1 MKRRRIDFLAATSTH
16 LQPVLSV
23 LQAFRGSAKIVFWI
37 IFISFVG
44 VFLFAETSGLTS
56 RGITRG
62 TSVGSVNGVD
72 ITYDRW
78 DTQVR
83 ALTTQEQQRRG
94 ASSLTQD
101 DQRRIEDI
109 AFQQI
114 VDSILLARE
123 YERRGITVTDREIQY
138 AAMSMPHPD
147 LAQNP
152 DLQTEGR
159 FDPEKYQRLLQ
170 SPMARQQGLT
180 QFLEQYYR
188 TEIPRQKLFEQIAAG
203 VYLTDARLWR
213 IWQDERD
220 SARVSYV
227 ALRPATVPD
236 SAVRVTDDEIRRY
249 FDQHRDAFAKRQGR
263 AVLSLIALPRPV
275 TAADSAAT
283 RQRTAALREE
293 ILGGVPF
300 DTVARR
306 ESSDSVSAA
315 QGGLLGTVARG
326 AFVPEFERVAF
337 ALRPGEISQPTLSP
351 FGYHLIKVDATK
363 GDSITVRH
371 ILLPIT
377 QSDSSAQRITT
388 LADSVADVAAA
399 AEDPT
404 RLDTAAR
411 RFNLPIARA
420 VATEG
425 EPLTWNGR
433 YVQDLGAWAFR
444 GTRVGD
450 ISDIVDAPEAFY
462 LARIDSLAEGGE
474 VELDDV
480 RDEIRRILVNRKKV
494 DNLEPRARRITDA
507 VVAGKTLE
515 QAAQE
520 NGATVEK
527 TGMFTRVGL
536 VPGLGRLNE
545 AIGAAFG
552 LPVGATSG
560 PVKTEDGV
568 FVVRVDARVNAD
580 RAAWEAQKEQQR
592 QQLLLRLRRQR
603 IQDFVTALRK
613 EADVDDRRSEVQA
626 MTRER
631 AS

>member
-1 MKRRRIDFLAATSTH
+1 MKRGRVDFPAATSAH
-16 LQPVLSV
+16 PQPVLSV

-37 IFISFVG
+37 VFISFVG

-62 TSVGSVNGVD
+62 TAVGSVDGVD
-72 ITYDRW
+72 ITFDRW

-83 ALTTQEQQRRG
+83 SLSTQEQQRRG
-94 ASSLTQD
+94 GGALNQD
-101 DQRRIEDI
+101 DMRRIEDI

-123 YERRGITVTDREIQY
+123 YQRRGITVTDREIQV
-138 AAMSMPHPD
+138 AAASMPHPD

-152 DLQTEGR
+152 DLQTDGQ

-180 QFLEQYYR
+180 LFLEQYYR

-227 ALRPATVPD
+227 AFRPVSVPD
-236 SAVRVTDDEIRRY
+236 TAVRVTDDEIRRY
-249 FDQHRDAFAKRQGR
+249 FDEHRADFGERPGR
-263 AVLSLIALPRPV
+263 AVLSLIELPRPV

-283 RQRTAALREE
+283 RERAAALRQE
-293 ILGGVPF
+293 IVGGVPF

-306 ESSDSVSAA
+306 ESSDSASAA

-337 ALRPGEISQPTLSP
+337 ALRPGEISQPALSP
-351 FGYHLIKVDATK
+351 FGYHLIKVDEK
-363 GDSITVRH
+363 RGDSIVVRH

-377 QSDSSAQRITT
+377 QSDSSAQRVTT

-399 AEDPT
+399 ADIPS
-404 RLDTAAR
+404 RLDSAAR

-444 GTRVGD
+444 GSRVGD

-462 LARIDSLAEGGE
+462 IARIDSLDTGGQ
-474 VELDDV
+474 VSLDDM

-494 DNLEPRARRITDA
+494 DGLEPRARQITDA
-507 VVAGKTLE
+507 VVAGRTLE

-520 NGATVEK
+520 NGATVER
-527 TGMFTRVGL
+527 TGMFTRVSL
-536 VPGLGRLNE
+536 VPGIGRLNQ
-545 AIGAAFG
+545 AVGAAFG
-552 LPVGATSG
+552 LPVGATSQ

-568 FVVRVDARVNAD
+568 FVIRLDARVNAD
-580 RAAWEAQKEQQR
+580 RVAWEAQKDQQR

-613 EADVDDRRSEVQA
+613 EADVDDRRSEVQE

>member
-1 MKRRRIDFLAATSTH
+1 MKRGRIDFLAATSTYP
-16 LQPVLSV
+16 QPVLSV

-62 TSVGSVNGVD
+62 TSVGSVDGID

-83 ALTTQEQQRRG
+83 ALSAQEQQRRG
-94 ASSLTQD
+94 TPSLTQD
-101 DQRRIEDI
+101 DMRRIEDI

-123 YERRGITVTDREIQY
+123 YERRGITVTDREIQH
-138 AAMSMPHPD
+138 AAVSMPHPD

-203 VYLTDARLWR
+203 VYLTEARLWR
-213 IWQDERD
+213 IWQDEHD

-227 ALRPATVPD
+227 AFRPALVSDT
-236 SAVRVTDDEIRRY
+236 AVRITDDEIRRY
-249 FDQHRDAFAKRQGR
+249 FDAHRTDYTDRPGR

-283 RQRTAALREE
+283 RLRAMALRDE
-293 ILGGVPF
+293 IIGGVPF

-306 ESSDSVSAA
+306 ESSDSASAA

-326 AFVPEFERVAF
+326 AFVPEFDRVAF
-337 ALRPGEISQPTLSP
+337 ALRPGEISQPALSP
-351 FGYHLIKVDATK
+351 FGYHLIKVDAKK

-388 LADSVADVAAA
+388 LADSIADVAAA
-399 AEDPT
+399 AEDAT

-444 GTRVGD
+444 GSRVGD

-462 LARIDSLAEGGE
+462 LARIDSLEPGGKID
-474 VELDDV
+474 VDDV
-480 RDEIRRILVNRKKV
+480 REEIRRVLLNRKKV
-494 DNLEPRARRITDA
+494 DNLEPRARRITNA

-520 NGATVEK
+520 NGMTVEK
-527 TGMFTRVGL
+527 AGPFTRVSL
-536 VPGLGRLNE
+536 VPGIGRLNE
-545 AIGAAFG
+545 AVGAPFG
-552 LPVGATSG
+552 LPVGATSE
-560 PVKTEDGV
+560 PVKTEDGA
-568 FVVRVDARVNAD
+568 FVLRVDARVSSD

-592 QQLLLRLRRQR
+592 QQLLLRMRRQR

-613 EADVDDRRSEVQA
+613 EANVDDRRHEVQQ

>member
-1 MKRRRIDFLAATSTH
+1 MKRGRIDFLAATFTYP
-16 LQPVLSV
+16 QPVPSV

-62 TSVGSVNGVD
+62 TSVGSVDGVD

-83 ALTTQEQQRRG
+83 ALSAQEQQRRG
-94 ASSLTQD
+94 TPSLTQD
-101 DQRRIEDI
+101 DMRRIEDI

-123 YERRGITVTDREIQY
+123 YGRRGITVTDREIQY
-138 AAMSMPHPD
+138 AAVSMPHPD

-213 IWQDERD
+213 IWQDEHD

-227 ALRPATVPD
+227 AFRPGLVPD
-236 SAVRVTDDEIRRY
+236 TAVRVSDDDIRRY
-249 FDQHRDAFAKRQGR
+249 FDEHRTNYADRPGR
-263 AVLSLIALPRPV
+263 AVLSLIALPRPI

-283 RQRTAALREE
+283 RQRALALRDE
-293 ILGGVPF
+293 ISRGVSF

-326 AFVPEFERVAF
+326 AFVPEFDRVAF

-351 FGYHLIKVDATK
+351 FGYHLIKVDAK
-363 GDSITVRH
+363 KADSITVRH

-444 GTRVGD
+444 GSRVGD

-462 LARIDSLAEGGE
+462 LARIDSLEPGGKIG
-474 VELDDV
+474 VDDV
-480 RDEIRRILVNRKKV
+480 REEIRRVLVNRKKV
-494 DNLEPRARRITDA
+494 DNLEPRARRITNA
-507 VVAGKTLE
+507 VVSGKTLE

-520 NGATVEK
+520 NGMTVEK
-527 TGMFTRVGL
+527 AGPFTRVSL
-536 VPGLGRLNE
+536 VPGIGRLNE
-545 AIGAAFG
+545 AVGAPFG
-552 LPVGATSG
+552 LPVGATSE
-560 PVKTEDGV
+560 PVKTEDGA
-568 FVVRVDARVNAD
+568 FVLRVDARVNSD
-580 RAAWEAQKEQQR
+580 RTAWEAQKEQQR
-592 QQLLLRLRRQR
+592 QQLLLRMRRQR

-613 EADVDDRRSEVQA
+613 EANVDDRRHEVQQL
-626 MTRER
+626 TRER

>member
-1 MKRRRIDFLAATSTH
+1 
-16 LQPVLSV
+16 V

-37 IFISFVG
+37 IFISFIG

-56 RGITRG
+56 RGVTRG
-62 TSVGSVNGVD
+62 TSVGSVDGVD

-78 DTQVR
+78 DSQVR
-83 ALTTQEQQRRG
+83 ALSNQEQQRRG
-94 ASSLTQD
+94 SPSLTQD
-101 DQRRIEDI
+101 DMRRIEDV

-114 VDSILLARE
+114 VDSIVLARE
-123 YERRGITVTDREIQY
+123 YQRRGITVTDREIQY
-138 AAMSMPHPD
+138 AAVAMPHPD
-147 LAQNP
+147 IAQNP

-227 ALRPATVPD
+227 VFRPATAPD
-236 SAVRVTDDEIRRY
+236 TAVRVTDDEIRRY
-249 FDQHRDAFAKRQGR
+249 FEEHRADFGDRRGR
-263 AVLSLIALPRPV
+263 AVLSLIALPRPI

-283 RQRTAALREE
+283 RQRALELRNE

-315 QGGLLGTVARG
+315 QGGLLGTVTRQT
-326 AFVPEFERVAF
+326 FVPEFERVAF
-337 ALRPGEISQPTLSP
+337 TLPPGELSQPVLSQ
-351 FGYHLIKVDATK
+351 FGYHIIKVDAKK

-388 LADSVADVAAA
+388 LADSVAEVAAA
-399 AEDPT
+399 ADDPT
-404 RLDTAAR
+404 RLDSAAR

-425 EPLTWNGR
+425 EPLTWNGK

-444 GTRVGD
+444 GSRVGD
-450 ISDIVDAPEAFY
+450 ISDIVDAPDAFY
-462 LARIDSLAEGGE
+462 LARIDSLEEGGK
-474 VELDDV
+474 VNLDDV
-480 RDEIRRILVNRKKV
+480 REEVRRVLVNRKKV
-494 DNLEPRARRITDA
+494 DYLEPRARRATDA

-520 NGATVEK
+520 SGVSVEK
-527 TGMFTRVGL
+527 TGMFTRVNL

-545 AIGAAFG
+545 AVGAAFG
-552 LPVGATSG
+552 LPIGATSA

-568 FVVRVDARVNAD
+568 FVIRVDGRVNAD
-580 RAAWEAQKEQQR
+580 RAEWEAQKEQQR

-613 EADVDDRRSEVQA
+613 EADVDDKRAEVQA
-626 MTRER
+626 LTRER

>member
-1 MKRRRIDFLAATSTH
+1 MKRGRVDFLAATSTYP
-16 LQPVLSV
+16 QPVLFV

-37 IFISFVG
+37 VFISFVG
-44 VFLFAETSGLTS
+44 VFLFAETSGLSS

-62 TSVGSVNGVD
+62 TAVGKVNGVD

-83 ALTTQEQQRRG
+83 ALSAQEQQRRG
-94 ASSLTQD
+94 AASLTQD
-101 DQRRIEDI
+101 DMRRIEDV

-138 AAMSMPHPD
+138 AAMAMPHPD

-152 DLQTEGR
+152 DLQTEGQ

-227 ALRPATVPD
+227 ALRPATVSD
-236 SAVRVTDDEIRRY
+236 TAVRVTDDEIRRY
-249 FDQHRDAFAKRQGR
+249 FNDHRDDFAKRPGR
-263 AVLSLIALPRPV
+263 AVLSLIAIPRPI
-275 TAADSAAT
+275 TAGDSAAT
-283 RQRTAALREE
+283 RQRAVALRDE
-293 ILGGVPF
+293 IVGGVPF
-300 DTVARR
+300 DSVARR
-306 ESSDSVSAA
+306 ESSDSLSAA

-337 ALRPGEISQPTLSP
+337 ALRPGELSQPALSP
-351 FGYHLIKVDATK
+351 FGYHLIKVDEKK

-377 QSDSSAQRITT
+377 QSDSSAQRVTT

-399 AEDPT
+399 ADDPT
-404 RLDTAAR
+404 RLDSAAR
-411 RFNLPIARA
+411 RFTLPIARA
-420 VATEG
+420 VAVEG
-425 EPLTWNGR
+425 EPLTWNGQ

-444 GTRVGD
+444 GSRVGD

-462 LARIDSLAEGGE
+462 LARIDSLQKGGD
-474 VELDDV
+474 VELDDM
-480 RDEIRRILVNRKKV
+480 REEIRRVLLNRKRV
-494 DNLEPRARRITDA
+494 DNLEPGARRITDA
-507 VVAGKTLE
+507 VVSGKSLE

-527 TGMFTRVGL
+527 TGMFTRVSL
-536 VPGLGRLNE
+536 VPGIGRLNE
-545 AIGAAFG
+545 AVGAAFG

-568 FVVRVDARVNAD
+568 FIIRVDARVNAD

-613 EADVDDRRSEVQA
+613 EADVDDRRSEVQEL
-626 MTRER
+626 TRER

>member
-1 MKRRRIDFLAATSTH
+1 
-16 LQPVLSV
+16 V

-56 RGITRG
+56 RGVTRG

-83 ALTTQEQQRRG
+83 ALSAQEQQRRG

-101 DQRRIEDI
+101 DARRIEEI

-138 AAMSMPHPD
+138 AAVAMPHPD

-227 ALRPATVPD
+227 ALRPPTVPD
-236 SAVRVTDDEIRRY
+236 TAVRVTDDEIRRY
-249 FDQHRDAFAKRQGR
+249 FDDHRGDFADRQGR

-275 TAADSAAT
+275 TATDSAAT
-283 RQRTAALREE
+283 RQRAIALREE

-300 DTVARR
+300 DSVARR

-326 AFVPEFERVAF
+326 AFVPEFDRVAF
-337 ALRPGEISQPTLSP
+337 ALRPGEISQPALSP
-351 FGYHLIKVDATK
+351 FGYHLIKVDAKK

-399 AEDPT
+399 ADDPT
-404 RLDTAAR
+404 RLDSAAR

-420 VATEG
+420 VAVEG

-444 GTRVGD
+444 GSRVGD
-450 ISDIVDAPEAFY
+450 ISDVVDAPEAFY
-462 LARIDSLAEGGE
+462 LARIDSLEEGGE
-474 VELDDV
+474 VALDDV
-480 RDEIRRILVNRKKV
+480 REEIRLVLYNRKKV
-494 DNLEPRARRITDA
+494 DYLEPRARRITDA
-507 VVAGKTLE
+507 VVSGRSLE

-520 NGATVEK
+520 NNATVEK
-527 TGMFTRVGL
+527 TGMFTRVSL
-536 VPGLGRLNE
+536 VPGVGRLNE
-545 AIGAAFG
+545 AVGAAFG

-568 FVVRVDARVNAD
+568 FIIRVDARVNAD
-580 RAAWEAQKEQQR
+580 RAAWEAQRDQQR

-626 MTRER
+626 LTRER

>member
-1 MKRRRIDFLAATSTH
+1 
-16 LQPVLSV
+16 V

-62 TSVGSVNGVD
+62 TSVGSVDGVD

-78 DTQVR
+78 DSQVR
-83 ALTTQEQQRRG
+83 ALSQQEQQRRG
-94 ASSLTQD
+94 GISLTQD
-101 DQRRIEDI
+101 DARRIEDI

-123 YERRGITVTDREIQY
+123 YERRGITVSDREIQY
-138 AAMSMPHPD
+138 AAMAMPHPE
-147 LAQNP
+147 LMQNP

-170 SPMARQQGLT
+170 SPMARQQGIT
-180 QFLEQYYR
+180 RFLEQYYR

-213 IWQDERD
+213 IWQDEHD

-227 ALRPATVPD
+227 VFRPASVPD
-236 SAVRVTDDEIRRY
+236 TAVRVTDEEIRRY
-249 FDQHRDAFAKRQGR
+249 FEDHRTEFGDRRGR
-263 AVLSLIALPRPV
+263 AVLSLIALPKPI
-275 TAADSAAT
+275 TAADSAAA
-283 RQRTAALREE
+283 RQRATE
-293 ILGGVPF
+293 IRSEIVGGVSF

-306 ESSDSVSAA
+306 ESADSASAA
-315 QGGLLGTVARG
+315 NGGLLGTVARG
-326 AFVPEFERVAF
+326 AFPPEFERVAF
-337 ALRPGEISQPTLSP
+337 TLEPGEISQPVLSP
-351 FGYHLIKVDATK
+351 FGYHIIKVDAKK

-404 RLDTAAR
+404 RLDSAAK

-425 EPLTWNGR
+425 EPLVWNGK

-444 GTRVGD
+444 GSRTGD

-462 LARIDSLAEGGE
+462 LARIDSLQEGGK
-474 VELDDV
+474 VDLDDV
-480 RDEIRRILVNRKKV
+480 RDDVRRVLINRKKV
-494 DNLEPRARRITDA
+494 DLLEPRARRITDA

-520 NGATVEK
+520 NGVSVEK
-527 TGMFTRVGL
+527 TGMFSRISL
-536 VPGLGRLNE
+536 VPGIGRLNE
-545 AIGAAFG
+545 AVGASFG
-552 LPVGATSG
+552 LPVGATSD

-568 FVVRVDARVNAD
+568 FVIRVDARVNAD

-613 EADVDDRRSEVQA
+613 EADVDDRRHEVQQMA
-626 MTRER
+626 RER

>member
-1 MKRRRIDFLAATSTH
+1 
-16 LQPVLSV
+16 V

-62 TSVGSVNGVD
+62 TAVGSVDGVD

-78 DTQVR
+78 DSHVR
-83 ALTTQEQQRRG
+83 ALSQQEQQRRG
-94 ASSLTQD
+94 GLSLTQD
-101 DQRRIEDI
+101 DTRRIEDI

-123 YERRGITVTDREIQY
+123 YERRGISVTDREIQY
-138 AAMSMPHPD
+138 AAVAMPHPE
-147 LAQNP
+147 LMQNP

-170 SPMARQQGLT
+170 SPMARQQGIT

-220 SARVSYV
+220 SARVSFV
-227 ALRPATVPD
+227 AFRPSTVAD
-236 SAVRVTDDEIRRY
+236 TAVRVTDEEIRGY
-249 FDQHRDAFAKRQGR
+249 FEEHRTEFGDRRGR
-263 AVLSLIALPRPV
+263 AVLSLIALPKPI

-283 RQRTAALREE
+283 RQRALQLRTE
-293 ILGGVPF
+293 ILGGASF

-306 ESSDSVSAA
+306 ESADSVSAA

-326 AFVPEFERVAF
+326 AFAPEFERVAF
-337 ALRPGEISQPTLSP
+337 TLEPGEISQPALTP
-351 FGYHLIKVDATK
+351 YGYHIIKVDARK

-388 LADSVADVAAA
+388 LADSVADIAAA
-399 AEDPT
+399 ADDPT
-404 RLDTAAR
+404 RLDSAAK

-425 EPLTWNGR
+425 EPLLWNGK

-444 GTRVGD
+444 GARAGD
-450 ISDIVDAPEAFY
+450 ISDIVDAPDAFY
-462 LARIDSLAEGGE
+462 LARIDSLEEGGK
-474 VELDDV
+474 VQVDDV
-480 RDEIRRILVNRKKV
+480 RDEVRRVLMNRKKV
-494 DNLEPRARRITDA
+494 DMLEPRARRITDA
-507 VVAGKTLE
+507 VVSGKTLE

-527 TGMFTRVGL
+527 TGMFSRISL
-536 VPGLGRLNE
+536 VPGIGRLNE
-545 AIGAAFG
+545 AVGAAFG
-552 LPVGATSG
+552 LPVGATSA
-560 PVKTEDGV
+560 PVKTEDGL
-568 FVVRVDARVNAD
+568 FVIRVDARVNSD

-613 EADVDDRRSEVQA
+613 EADVDDRRHEVQQMA
-626 MTRER
+626 RER

>member
-1 MKRRRIDFLAATSTH
+1 MKRGRVDFLAATSTH
-16 LQPVLSV
+16 PQPVLFV

-37 IFISFVG
+37 VFISFVG
-44 VFLFAETSGLTS
+44 VFLFAETSGLSS

-62 TSVGSVNGVD
+62 TAVGSVNGVD

-83 ALTTQEQQRRG
+83 ALSTQEQQRRG
-94 ASSLTQD
+94 AASLTQD
-101 DQRRIEDI
+101 DMRRIEDI

-138 AAMSMPHPD
+138 AAMAMPHPD

-227 ALRPATVPD
+227 ALRPATVAD
-236 SAVRVTDDEIRRY
+236 TAVRITDDEIRRY
-249 FDQHRDAFAKRQGR
+249 FNEHRDDFAKRQGR
-263 AVLSLIALPRPV
+263 AVLSLIAIPRPI
-275 TAADSAAT
+275 TAGDSAAT
-283 RQRTAALREE
+283 RQRAVALRDE
-293 ILGGVPF
+293 ILRGVPF
-300 DTVARR
+300 DSVARR
-306 ESSDSVSAA
+306 ESSDSLSAA

-326 AFVPEFERVAF
+326 AFVPEFERIAF
-337 ALRPGEISQPTLSP
+337 ALRPGELSQPALSP
-351 FGYHLIKVDATK
+351 FGYHLIKVDEKK

-399 AEDPT
+399 ADDPT
-404 RLDTAAR
+404 RLDSAAR

-420 VATEG
+420 VAVEG
-425 EPLTWNGR
+425 DPLTWNGQ

-444 GTRVGD
+444 GSRVGD

-462 LARIDSLAEGGE
+462 LARIDSLEKGGD
-474 VELDDV
+474 VELDDM
-480 RDEIRRILVNRKKV
+480 REEIRRVLLNRKRV
-494 DNLEPRARRITDA
+494 DNLEPVARRITDA
-507 VVAGKTLE
+507 VVSGKSLE

-527 TGMFTRVGL
+527 TGMFTRVSL
-536 VPGLGRLNE
+536 VPGIGRLNE
-545 AIGAAFG
+545 AVGAAFG

-568 FVVRVDARVNAD
+568 FIIRVDARVNAD

-613 EADVDDRRSEVQA
+613 EANVDDRRSDVQEL
-626 MTRER
+626 TRER

>member
-1 MKRRRIDFLAATSTH
+1 M
-16 LQPVLSV
+16 

-37 IFISFVG
+37 IFVSFVG

-62 TSVGSVNGVD
+62 TSVGSVDGVD

-83 ALTTQEQQRRG
+83 ALSSQEQQRRG
-94 ASSLTQD
+94 TPSLTQD
-101 DQRRIEDI
+101 DMRRIEDI

-114 VDSILLARE
+114 VDSVLLARE

-138 AAMSMPHPD
+138 AAVSMPHPD

-227 ALRPATVPD
+227 ALRPGAAPD
-236 SAVRVTDDEIRRY
+236 TAVRVTDDEIRRY
-249 FDQHRDAFAKRQGR
+249 FDDHRTDYSERPGR
-263 AVLSLIALPRPV
+263 AVLSLIALPRPI
-275 TAADSAAT
+275 TAADTAAT
-283 RQRTAALREE
+283 RERVLALRAE
-293 ILGGVPF
+293 IVGGASF

-306 ESSDSVSAA
+306 ESSDSASAA
-315 QGGLLGTVARG
+315 QGGLVGTVARG
-326 AFVPEFERVAF
+326 GGLPPEFERAAF
-337 ALRPGEISQPTLSP
+337 ALRPGELSQPTLSP
-351 FGYHLIKVDATK
+351 FGYHLIRVDEQK

-371 ILLPIT
+371 IVLPIT

-399 AEDPT
+399 ADDPS
-404 RLDTAAR
+404 RLDSAAR

-420 VATEG
+420 VAVEG

-444 GTRVGD
+444 GSRVGD
-450 ISDIVDAPEAFY
+450 ISDIVDAPDAFY
-462 LARIDSLAEGGE
+462 LARIDSLEEGGE
-474 VELDDV
+474 VRLDDV
-480 RDEIRRILVNRKKV
+480 REEIRRRLLTRKKV
-494 DNLEPRARRITDA
+494 EYLEARARRITDA
-507 VVAGKTLE
+507 VVAGRTLE

-527 TGMFTRVGL
+527 TGMFTRVSL

-545 AIGAAFG
+545 AVGAPFG
-552 LPVGATSG
+552 LPVGATST
-560 PVKTEDGV
+560 PVKTEEGV
-568 FVVRVDARVNAD
+568 FVIRVDARVNAD
-580 RAAWEAQKEQQR
+580 RAPWEAQKDQQR

>member
-1 MKRRRIDFLAATSTH
+1 M
-16 LQPVLSV
+16 
-23 LQAFRGSAKIVFWI
+23 LQAFRSPTFIKIVFGVI
-37 IFISFVG
+37 LATFVFF
-44 VFLFAETSGLTS
+44 FLFAETSGLSS
-56 RGITRG
+56 RGISLG
-62 TSVGSVNGVD
+62 TSVGSVDGVD
-72 ITYDRW
+72 IRYDRW
-78 DTQVR
+78 DSQVR
-83 ALTTQEQQRRG
+83 ALSAQEQQRRG
-94 ASSLTQD
+94 ASSLTD
-101 DQRRIEDI
+101 DDRRRIEDI

-123 YERRGITVTDREIQY
+123 YERRGIAVTDEEIQY
-138 AAMSMPHPD
+138 AALAMPHPD

-170 SPMARQQGLT
+170 SPMARTQGLT

-236 SAVRVTDDEIRRY
+236 SAARVTDDEMRRY
-249 FDQHRDAFAKRQGR
+249 FDDHRDDFSKRQGR
-263 AVLSLIALPRPV
+263 AVLSLIALPRPI
-275 TAADSAAT
+275 TAADTAAT
-283 RQRTAALREE
+283 RQRVLALREE
-293 ILGGVPF
+293 IVGGVPF

-306 ESSDSVSAA
+306 ESSDSASAA

-326 AFVPEFERVAF
+326 TYPAEFERAAF
-337 ALRPGEISQPTLSP
+337 ALRPGEVSQPVLSP
-351 FGYHLIKVDATK
+351 VGYHLIKVDEKK

-371 ILLPIT
+371 IQLPIT
-377 QSDSSAQRITT
+377 QSDSSAQRVSEQ
-388 LADSVADVAAA
+388 ADTISNILGASDA
-399 AEDPT
+399 PG
-404 RLDTAAR
+404 RLDSAAK

-425 EPLTWNGR
+425 EPLMWNGR

-444 GTRVGD
+444 GSRVGD
-450 ISDIVDAPEAFY
+450 VSDIIDAPDAFY
-462 LARIDSLAEGGE
+462 LARIDSLAPGGD
-474 VELDDV
+474 VQLDDV
-480 RDEIRRILVNRKKV
+480 RDQVQRLLVNRKKV
-494 DNLEPRARRITDA
+494 DYLEPRARRIADA
-507 VVAGKTLE
+507 VVSGKTLE

-520 NGATVEK
+520 NGASVER
-527 TGMFTRVGL
+527 TGMFTRVSL
-536 VPGLGRLNE
+536 VPGIGRLNE
-545 AIGAAFG
+545 AVGAAFG

-568 FVVRVDARVNAD
+568 FVVRVDARVTAD

-613 EADVDDRRSEVQA
+613 EADVDDRRAEVQA

-631 AS
+631 AG

>member
-1 MKRRRIDFLAATSTH
+1 
-16 LQPVLSV
+16 
-23 LQAFRGSAKIVFWI
+23 
-37 IFISFVG
+37 
-44 VFLFAETSGLTS
+44 
-56 RGITRG
+56 
-62 TSVGSVNGVD
+62 VGSVDGVD

-78 DTQVR
+78 DSQVR
-83 ALTTQEQQRRG
+83 ALSNQEQQRRG
-94 ASSLTQD
+94 SPSLTQD
-101 DQRRIEDI
+101 DMRRIEDV

-123 YERRGITVTDREIQY
+123 YQRRGITVTDREIQY
-138 AAMSMPHPD
+138 AAVAMPHPD
-147 LAQNP
+147 IAQNP

-227 ALRPATVPD
+227 VFRPATVPD
-236 SAVRVTDDEIRRY
+236 TAVRVTDDEIRRY
-249 FDQHRDAFAKRQGR
+249 FEEHRADFGDRRGR
-263 AVLSLIALPRPV
+263 AVLSLIALPRPI

-283 RQRTAALREE
+283 RQRALELRNE

-315 QGGLLGTVARG
+315 QGGLLGTVTRQT
-326 AFVPEFERVAF
+326 FVPEFERVAF
-337 ALRPGEISQPTLSP
+337 TLPTGELSQPVLSQ
-351 FGYHLIKVDATK
+351 FGYHIIKVDAKK

-388 LADSVADVAAA
+388 LADSVAEVAAA
-399 AEDPT
+399 ADDPT
-404 RLDTAAR
+404 RLDSAAR

-425 EPLTWNGR
+425 EPLTWNGK

-444 GTRVGD
+444 GSRVGD
-450 ISDIVDAPEAFY
+450 ISDIVDAPDAFY
-462 LARIDSLAEGGE
+462 LARIDSLEEGGK
-474 VELDDV
+474 VNLDDV
-480 RDEIRRILVNRKKV
+480 REEVRRVLVNRKKIDHV
-494 DNLEPRARRITDA
+494 EPRARRVTDA

-520 NGATVEK
+520 SGVSVEK
-527 TGMFTRVGL
+527 TGMFTRVNL

-545 AIGAAFG
+545 AVGAAFG
-552 LPVGATSG
+552 LPIGATSA

-568 FVVRVDARVNAD
+568 FVIRVDGRVNAD
-580 RAAWEAQKEQQR
+580 RAEWEAQKEQQR

-613 EADVDDRRSEVQA
+613 EADVDDKRAEVQA
-626 MTRER
+626 LTRER

>member
-1 MKRRRIDFLAATSTH
+1 M
-16 LQPVLSV
+16 
-23 LQAFRGSAKIVFWI
+23 LQAFRGSAKVVFWI

-62 TSVGSVNGVD
+62 TSVGSVDGVD

-78 DTQVR
+78 DSQVR
-83 ALTTQEQQRRG
+83 ALSQQEQQRRG
-94 ASSLTQD
+94 GISLTQD
-101 DQRRIEDI
+101 DMRRIEDI

-114 VDSILLARE
+114 VDSMLLARE
-123 YERRGITVTDREIQY
+123 YARRGITVSDREIQY
-138 AAMSMPHPD
+138 AAVAMPHPEFM
-147 LAQNP
+147 QNP

-170 SPMARQQGLT
+170 SPMARQQGIT
-180 QFLEQYYR
+180 RFLEQYYR

-213 IWQDERD
+213 IWQDEHD

-227 ALRPATVPD
+227 VFRPASVPD
-236 SAVRVTDDEIRRY
+236 TAVRVTDEEIRRY
-249 FDQHRDAFAKRQGR
+249 FDDHRTEFGDRRGR
-263 AVLSLIALPRPV
+263 AVLSLIALPKPV
-275 TAADSAAT
+275 TAADSAAA
-283 RQRTAALREE
+283 RERALQLRSE
-293 ILGGVPF
+293 IVGGVPF

-306 ESSDSVSAA
+306 ESADSVSAA
-315 QGGLLGTVARG
+315 QGGLLGTVARNS
-326 AFVPEFERVAF
+326 FVPEFERVAF
-337 ALRPGEISQPTLSP
+337 ALPPGEISEPVLSP
-351 FGYHLIKVDATK
+351 YGYHIIKVDAKK

-388 LADSVADVAAA
+388 LADSVADIAAA
-399 AEDPT
+399 ADDPT
-404 RLDTAAR
+404 RLDTAAK

-425 EPLTWNGR
+425 EPLLWNGK

-444 GTRVGD
+444 GSRAGD
-450 ISDIVDAPEAFY
+450 ISDIVDAPDAFY
-462 LARIDSLAEGGE
+462 LARIDSLEEGGE
-474 VELDDV
+474 VDIDNV
-480 RDEIRRILVNRKKV
+480 RDEVRRVLINRKKV
-494 DNLEPRARRITDA
+494 DLLEPRARRITDA
-507 VVAGKTLE
+507 VVSGKTLE

-520 NGATVEK
+520 NGVSAEK
-527 TGMFTRVGL
+527 TGMFSRISL
-536 VPGLGRLNE
+536 VPGIGRLNE
-545 AIGAAFG
+545 AVGAAFG

-568 FVVRVDARVNAD
+568 FVIRVDARVNAD

-613 EADVDDRRSEVQA
+613 EADVDDRRHEVQQMA
-626 MTRER
+626 RER

>member
-227 ALRPATVPD
+227 ALRPGTVLD
-236 SAVRVTDDEIRRY
+236 SAVRVTDGEIRRY

-337 ALRPGEISQPTLSP
+337 ALRPGEISPPTLSP
-351 FGYHLIKVDATK
+351 FGYHLIKVDAKK

-462 LARIDSLAEGGE
+462 LARIDSLEEGGE
-474 VELDDV
+474 VGLDDV

-494 DNLEPRARRITDA
+494 DNLEPRARRITNA

-520 NGATVEK
+520 NGATAEK
-527 TGMFTRVGL
+527 TEMFTRVGL

-580 RAAWEAQKEQQR
+580 RAAWEVQKEQQR

>member
-1 MKRRRIDFLAATSTH
+1 MKRRRIDFLAATFTH
-16 LQPVLSV
+16 PQPVLSV

-227 ALRPATVPD
+227 ALRPATVLD

-283 RQRTAALREE
+283 RQRTAALRDE

-351 FGYHLIKVDATK
+351 FGYHLIKVDAKK

-377 QSDSSAQRITT
+377 QSDSSAQRVTT

-474 VELDDV
+474 VELGDV

-494 DNLEPRARRITDA
+494 DTLEPRARRITDA

-520 NGATVEK
+520 NGATAEK

-545 AIGAAFG
+545 AVGAAFG

>member
-1 MKRRRIDFLAATSTH
+1 M
-16 LQPVLSV
+16 
-23 LQAFRGSAKIVFWI
+23 LQAFRGSAKVVFWI
-37 IFISFVG
+37 VFVSFVG
-44 VFLFAETSGLTS
+44 VFLFAETSGLSS
-56 RGITRG
+56 RGVTRG

-78 DTQVR
+78 DAQVR
-83 ALTTQEQQRRG
+83 ALTQQEQQRRG
-94 ASSLTQD
+94 VPSLTQD
-101 DQRRIEDI
+101 DVSRIEEI

-123 YERRGITVTDREIQY
+123 YDRRGITVTDREIQY
-138 AAMSMPHPD
+138 AARTMPHPD

-227 ALRPATVPD
+227 ALRPGSVPD

-249 FDQHRDAFAKRQGR
+249 FDAHRDDFGDRRGR
-263 AVLSLIALPRPV
+263 AVLSLISLPRPI
-275 TAADSAAT
+275 TAADTAAS
-283 RQRTAALREE
+283 RQRALDVRAE
-293 ILGGVPF
+293 IAGGVPF

-315 QGGLLGTVARG
+315 NGGLLGTVTRG
-326 AFVPEFERVAF
+326 AFVPEFERAAF
-337 ALRPGEISQPTLSP
+337 ALRPGELSQPVLSP
-351 FGYHLIKVDATK
+351 FGFHIIKVDSRK

-371 ILLPIT
+371 VLVPVR
-377 QSDSSAQRITT
+377 QSDSSEQRVTEQADTIANIVTSGDDSARFERAAQRYQ
-388 LADSVADVAAA
+388 
-399 AEDPT
+399 
-404 RLDTAAR
+404 
-411 RFNLPIARA
+411 LPIARV
-420 VATEG
+420 VAAEG
-425 EPLTWNGR
+425 DPLTWNGK
-433 YVQDLGAWAFR
+433 YVPDLGAWAFR
-444 GTRVGD
+444 GSRVGD
-450 ISDIVDAPEAFY
+450 ISDIVDSPDAFY
-462 LARIDSLAEGGE
+462 VARIDSLEEGGD
-474 VELDDV
+474 VALDDV
-480 RDEIRRILVNRKKV
+480 RDDIRRVLMNRKKV
-494 DNLEPRARRITDA
+494 DYLEPRARRITDA

-520 NGATVEK
+520 NGLSVER
-527 TGMFTRVGL
+527 TLMFTRVSL
-536 VPGLGRLNE
+536 VQGLGRLNE
-545 AIGAAFG
+545 AVGAAFG
-552 LPVGATSG
+552 LPVGAISA
-560 PVKTEDGV
+560 PIKTEDGV
-568 FVVRVDARVNAD
+568 FVIRVDARVNAD
-580 RAAWEAQKEQQR
+580 RAAWEAQKQTQR
-592 QQLLLRLRRQR
+592 EQLLLRLRRQR

-613 EADVDDRRSEVQA
+613 EADVDDRRREVQA
-626 MTRER
+626 LTRNA

>member
-1 MKRRRIDFLAATSTH
+1 
-16 LQPVLSV
+16 V
-23 LQAFRGSAKIVFWI
+23 LQAFRGSAKIIFWI
-37 IFISFVG
+37 VFISFVG

-56 RGITRG
+56 RGVTRG
-62 TSVGSVNGVD
+62 TAVGSVDGVD

-78 DTQVR
+78 DSQVR
-83 ALTTQEQQRRG
+83 ALSNQEQQRRG
-94 ASSLTQD
+94 SPSLTQD
-101 DQRRIEDI
+101 DMRRIEDI

-138 AAMSMPHPD
+138 AAVAMPHPD
-147 LAQNP
+147 IAQNP

-159 FDPEKYQRLLQ
+159 FDPAKYQRLLQ

-227 ALRPATVPD
+227 VFRPASVPD
-236 SAVRVTDDEIRRY
+236 TAVRVTDDEIRQY
-249 FDQHRDAFAKRQGR
+249 FEEHRADFGDRRGR
-263 AVLSLIALPRPV
+263 AVLSLIALPRPI

-283 RQRTAALREE
+283 RQRALELRSE
-293 ILGGVPF
+293 ILRGVPF

-315 QGGLLGTVARG
+315 QGGLLGTVARNT
-326 AFVPEFERVAF
+326 FVPEFERVAF
-337 ALRPGEISQPTLSP
+337 TLPPGELSQPVLSQ
-351 FGYHLIKVDATK
+351 FGYHIIKVDAKK

-404 RLDTAAR
+404 RLDSAAK

-425 EPLTWNGR
+425 EPLTWNGK

-444 GTRVGD
+444 GSRVGD
-450 ISDIVDAPEAFY
+450 ISDIVDAPDAFY
-462 LARIDSLAEGGE
+462 LARIDSLEEGGT
-474 VELDDV
+474 VNLDDV
-480 RDEIRRILVNRKKV
+480 REEIRRVLVNRKKV
-494 DNLEPRARRITDA
+494 DFLEPRARRVTDA

-527 TGMFTRVGL
+527 TGIFTRVSL
-536 VPGLGRLNE
+536 VPGLGRLNQ

-552 LPVGATSG
+552 LPIGATSA

-568 FVVRVDARVNAD
+568 FVIRVDARVNAD
-580 RAAWEAQKEQQR
+580 RAAWEAQKDQQR

-613 EADVDDRRSEVQA
+613 EADVNDRRHEVQA
-626 MTRER
+626 LTRER

>member
-1 MKRRRIDFLAATSTH
+1 M
-16 LQPVLSV
+16 
-23 LQAFRGSAKIVFWI
+23 LQAFRSPTFIKIVFGVVLAT
-37 IFISFVG
+37 FVFF
-44 VFLFAETSGLTS
+44 FLFAETSGLS
-56 RGITRG
+56 GRGISLG
-62 TSVGSVNGVD
+62 TSVGSVDGVD
-72 ITYDRW
+72 IRYDRW
-78 DTQVR
+78 DSQVR
-83 ALTTQEQQRRG
+83 ALSAQEQQRRG
-94 ASSLTQD
+94 ASSLTD
-101 DQRRIEDI
+101 DDRRRIEDI

-138 AAMSMPHPD
+138 AALAMPHPD

-249 FDQHRDAFAKRQGR
+249 FDEHREDFGTRQGR
-263 AVLSLIALPRPV
+263 AVLSLIALPRPI

-283 RQRTAALREE
+283 RERALALREE
-293 ILGGVPF
+293 IASGVPF
-300 DTVARR
+300 DSVARR

-315 QGGLLGTVARG
+315 QGGLLGTVGRG
-326 AFVPEFERVAF
+326 TFPPDFERAAF
-337 ALRPGEISQPTLSP
+337 ALRPGEISQPALSP
-351 FGYHLIKVDATK
+351 VGYHLIKVDEKK

-371 ILLPIT
+371 IQLPIM
-377 QSDSSAQRITT
+377 QSDSSAQ
-388 LADSVADVAAA
+388 LVSEQADTISNILGASDTPA
-399 AEDPT
+399 
-404 RLDTAAR
+404 RLDSAAR

-425 EPLTWNGR
+425 EPLMWNGR

-444 GTRVGD
+444 GSRVGD
-450 ISDIVDAPEAFY
+450 VSDIVDAPDAFY
-462 LARIDSLAEGGE
+462 LGRIDSLQAGGE
-474 VELDDV
+474 MELDDV

-494 DNLEPRARRITDA
+494 DYLEPRARRFTDA

-520 NGATVEK
+520 HGATVEK

-545 AIGAAFG
+545 AVGAAFG

-568 FVVRVDARVNAD
+568 FVIRVDARVNAD
-580 RAAWEAQKEQQR
+580 RAAWEAQKDQQR

-613 EADVDDRRSEVQA
+613 EADVDDRRGEVQA

>member
-1 MKRRRIDFLAATSTH
+1 
-16 LQPVLSV
+16 V
-23 LQAFRGSAKIVFWI
+23 LQAFRGSAKVVFWI

-62 TSVGSVNGVD
+62 TSVGSVDGVD

-78 DTQVR
+78 DSQVR
-83 ALTTQEQQRRG
+83 ALSQQEQQRRG
-94 ASSLTQD
+94 GISLTQD
-101 DQRRIEDI
+101 DMRRIEDI

-114 VDSILLARE
+114 VDSMLLARE
-123 YERRGITVTDREIQY
+123 YARRGITVSDREIQY
-138 AAMSMPHPD
+138 AAVAMPHPEFM
-147 LAQNP
+147 QNP

-170 SPMARQQGLT
+170 SPMARQQGIT
-180 QFLEQYYR
+180 RFLEQYYR

-213 IWQDERD
+213 IWQDEHD

-227 ALRPATVPD
+227 VFRPASVPD
-236 SAVRVTDDEIRRY
+236 TAVRVTDEEIRRY
-249 FDQHRDAFAKRQGR
+249 FDDHRTEFGDRRGR
-263 AVLSLIALPRPV
+263 AVLSLIALPKPV
-275 TAADSAAT
+275 TAADSAAA
-283 RQRTAALREE
+283 RERALQLRSE
-293 ILGGVPF
+293 IVGGVPF

-306 ESSDSVSAA
+306 ESADSVSAA
-315 QGGLLGTVARG
+315 QGGLLGTVARNS
-326 AFVPEFERVAF
+326 FVPEFERVAF
-337 ALRPGEISQPTLSP
+337 ALPPGEISEPVLSP
-351 FGYHLIKVDATK
+351 YGYHIIKVDAKK

-388 LADSVADVAAA
+388 LADSVADIAAA
-399 AEDPT
+399 ADDPT
-404 RLDTAAR
+404 RLDTAAK

-425 EPLTWNGR
+425 EPLLWNGK

-444 GTRVGD
+444 GSRAGD
-450 ISDIVDAPEAFY
+450 ISDIVDAPDAFY
-462 LARIDSLAEGGE
+462 LARIDSLEEGGE
-474 VELDDV
+474 VDIDNV
-480 RDEIRRILVNRKKV
+480 RDEVRRVLINRKKV
-494 DNLEPRARRITDA
+494 DLLEPRARRITDA
-507 VVAGKTLE
+507 VVSGKTLE

-520 NGATVEK
+520 NGVSAEK
-527 TGMFTRVGL
+527 TGMFSRISL
-536 VPGLGRLNE
+536 VPGIGRLNE
-545 AIGAAFG
+545 AVGAAFG

-568 FVVRVDARVNAD
+568 FVIRVDARVNAD

-613 EADVDDRRSEVQA
+613 EADVDDRRHEVQQMA
-626 MTRER
+626 RER

>member
-1 MKRRRIDFLAATSTH
+1 
-16 LQPVLSV
+16 
-23 LQAFRGSAKIVFWI
+23 
-37 IFISFVG
+37 
-44 VFLFAETSGLTS
+44 
-56 RGITRG
+56 
-62 TSVGSVNGVD
+62 
-72 ITYDRW
+72 
-78 DTQVR
+78 
-83 ALTTQEQQRRG
+83 
-94 ASSLTQD
+94 
-101 DQRRIEDI
+101 
-109 AFQQI
+109 
-114 VDSILLARE
+114 
-123 YERRGITVTDREIQY
+123 
-138 AAMSMPHPD
+138 
-147 LAQNP
+147 
-152 DLQTEGR
+152 
-159 FDPEKYQRLLQ
+159 
-170 SPMARQQGLT
+170 MARQQGLT

-227 ALRPATVPD
+227 ALRPAAVPD

-249 FDQHRDAFAKRQGR
+249 FDEHRDDFAKRQGR
-263 AVLSLIALPRPV
+263 AVLSLIALPRPI

-283 RQRTAALREE
+283 RQRAIALREE

-315 QGGLLGTVARG
+315 QGGLLGTVVRG

-337 ALRPGEISQPTLSP
+337 ALRPGEISPPALSQ
-351 FGYHLIKVDATK
+351 FGYHLIKVDEKK
-363 GDSITVRH
+363 GDSIKVRH

-399 AEDPT
+399 ADDPT
-404 RLDTAAR
+404 RLDSAAR

-420 VATEG
+420 VAVEG
-425 EPLTWNGR
+425 DPLTWNGQ

-444 GTRVGD
+444 GSRVGD
-450 ISDIVDAPEAFY
+450 ISDVVDAPEAFY
-462 LARIDSLAEGGE
+462 LARIDSLQEGGE
-474 VELDDV
+474 VGLDNV
-480 RDEIRRILVNRKKV
+480 REEIRRVLVNRKKV
-494 DNLEPRARRITDA
+494 DYLEPRARRITNA
-507 VVAGKTLE
+507 VVAGRSLE

-520 NGATVEK
+520 NGATVER
-527 TGMFTRVGL
+527 TGMFTRVSL
-536 VPGLGRLNE
+536 VPGIGRLNE
-545 AIGAAFG
+545 AVGAAFG

-568 FVVRVDARVNAD
+568 FITRVDARTTAD
-580 RAAWEAQKEQQR
+580 RAVWEAQKDQQR

-626 MTRER
+626 LTRER

>member
-1 MKRRRIDFLAATSTH
+1 M
-16 LQPVLSV
+16 
-23 LQAFRGSAKIVFWI
+23 LQAFRGSAKVVFWI

-56 RGITRG
+56 RGVTRG
-62 TSVGSVNGVD
+62 TSVGSVDGVD

-78 DTQVR
+78 DSQVR
-83 ALTTQEQQRRG
+83 GLSTQEQQRRG
-94 ASSLTQD
+94 ASSLTED
-101 DQRRIEDI
+101 DRRRIEDI

-123 YERRGITVTDREIQY
+123 YQRRRITVTDREIQY
-138 AAMSMPHPD
+138 AALAMPHPD

-227 ALRPATVPD
+227 VFRPTLVPD
-236 SAVRVTDDEIRRY
+236 TAVRVTDDEIRQY
-249 FDQHRDAFAKRQGR
+249 FEEHRVDFGDRQGR
-263 AVLSLIALPRPV
+263 AVLSLIALQRPV
-275 TAADSAAT
+275 TGADSAAA
-283 RQRTAALREE
+283 RQRAVELRNE
-293 ILGGVPF
+293 IVGGVPF

-337 ALRPGEISQPTLSP
+337 TLKPGELSQPVLSP
-351 FGYHLIKVDATK
+351 FGYHIIKVDAKK

-388 LADSVADVAAA
+388 LADSIADVAAG

-404 RLDTAAR
+404 RLDSAAR

-444 GTRVGD
+444 GSRVGD
-450 ISDIVDAPEAFY
+450 ISDIVDAPDAFY
-462 LARIDSLAEGGE
+462 LARIDSLKEGGKVDLE
-474 VELDDV
+474 DV
-480 RDEIRRILVNRKKV
+480 RADIRRILLNRKKV
-494 DNLEPRARRITDA
+494 DYLEPRTRRITDA

-520 NGATVEK
+520 NGVTVEK
-527 TGMFTRVGL
+527 TGMFTRVSL

-545 AIGAAFG
+545 AVGAPFG
-552 LPVGATSG
+552 LPVGATSV

-568 FVVRVDARVNAD
+568 FVIRVDARVNAD
-580 RAAWEAQKEQQR
+580 RVAWEAQKDQQR

-613 EADVDDRRSEVQA
+613 EADVDDRRREIQA
-626 MTRER
+626 LTRER

>member
-1 MKRRRIDFLAATSTH
+1 MKRGRVDFLAATSDH
-16 LQPVLSV
+16 PQPVPAV
-23 LQAFRGSAKIVFWI
+23 LQSFRGSAKVVFWI
-37 IFISFVG
+37 IIISFVG
-44 VFLFAETSGLTS
+44 VFLFAETSGLTD

-62 TSVGSVNGVD
+62 TAVGSVDGVD

-78 DTQVR
+78 DSQSR
-83 ALTTQEQQRRG
+83 ALSDQERQRRG
-94 ASSLTQD
+94 TASLTQD
-101 DQRRIEDI
+101 DMRRIEDI

-138 AAMSMPHPD
+138 AALAMPHPD

-152 DLQTEGR
+152 DLQTEGQ
-159 FDPEKYQRLLQ
+159 FDPEKYQRLLR

-227 ALRPATVPD
+227 ALRPASVPD
-236 SAVRVTDDEIRRY
+236 TAVRVTDDEIRAY
-249 FDQHRDAFAKRQGR
+249 FDQHRADFGDRPGR

-283 RQRTAALREE
+283 RQRALALRDE
-293 ILGGVPF
+293 IVGGVPF
-300 DTVARR
+300 DTVASR
-306 ESSDSVSAA
+306 ESSDSASAA

-326 AFVPEFERVAF
+326 AFPPEFERVAF
-337 ALRPGEISQPTLSP
+337 ALRPGEISQPVLSP
-351 FGYHLIKVDATK
+351 GGYHIIKVDAKT

-371 ILLPIT
+371 VQLPIM

-399 AEDPT
+399 ATDPT
-404 RLDTAAR
+404 RLDSAAR

-425 EPLTWNGR
+425 EPLTWNGQ

-444 GTRVGD
+444 GSRVGD
-450 ISDIVDAPEAFY
+450 VSDIVDAPDAFY
-462 LARIDSLAEGGE
+462 LARIDSLDEGGE
-474 VELDDV
+474 VAVDDV
-480 RDEIRRILVNRKKV
+480 REEIRRVLLNRKKV
-494 DNLEPRARRITDA
+494 DYLEPRARRITDA
-507 VVAGKTLE
+507 VVSGRTLE

-520 NGATVEK
+520 NAVTVEK
-527 TGMFTRVGL
+527 TGTFTRVSL

-545 AIGAAFG
+545 AVGAAFG
-552 LPVGATSG
+552 LPVGATST

-568 FVVRVDARVNAD
+568 FVIRVDARVNAD
-580 RAAWEAQKEQQR
+580 RAAWEVQKDQQR

-613 EADVDDRRSEVQA
+613 EADVDDRRHEVQA
-626 MTRER
+626 LTRER

>member
-1 MKRRRIDFLAATSTH
+1 MKRGRVDFPAVPSNH
-16 LQPVLSV
+16 PQPVLSV
-23 LQAFRGSAKIVFWI
+23 LQAFRGSAKVVFWI

-56 RGITRG
+56 RGVTRG
-62 TSVGSVNGVD
+62 TSVGSVDGVD

-78 DTQVR
+78 DSQVR
-83 ALTTQEQQRRG
+83 ALTSQEQQRRG
-94 ASSLTQD
+94 AASLTQD
-101 DQRRIEDI
+101 DTRRIEDI

-114 VDSILLARE
+114 VDSIVLARE
-123 YERRGITVTDREIQY
+123 YQRRGITVTDREIQY
-138 AAMSMPHPD
+138 AALAMPHPE

-227 ALRPATVPD
+227 AFRPASVPD
-236 SAVRVTDDEIRRY
+236 SAVRVTDDEIRKY
-249 FDQHRDAFAKRQGR
+249 FDEHRSDFSDRRGR

-283 RQRTAALREE
+283 RQRVLALRNE
-293 ILGGVPF
+293 IVGGVPF

-326 AFVPEFERVAF
+326 AFVPEFERAAF
-337 ALRPGEISQPTLSP
+337 ALRPGEISQPVLSP
-351 FGYHLIKVDATK
+351 FGYHIIKVDAKK

-377 QSDSSAQRITT
+377 QSDSSAQRVSEQADTVSNIITG
-388 LADSVADVAAA
+388 S
-399 AEDPT
+399 EDPA
-404 RLDTAAR
+404 RFDSAAK

-425 EPLTWNGR
+425 EPLTWNGQ

-450 ISDIVDAPEAFY
+450 VSDIVDAPDAFY
-462 LARIDSLAEGGE
+462 LARIDSLDEGGK
-474 VELDDV
+474 VDLDDM
-480 RDEIRRILVNRKKV
+480 REEIRRVLLNRKKV
-494 DNLEPRARRITDA
+494 DYLEARGRRVTDA
-507 VVAGKTLE
+507 VVSGKTLE

-520 NGATVEK
+520 NGVAVEK
-527 TGMFTRVGL
+527 TGMFTRVSL

-545 AIGAAFG
+545 AVGASFG
-552 LPVGATSG
+552 LPVGATSA

-568 FVVRVDARVNAD
+568 FVTRVDGRVNAD
-580 RAAWEAQKEQQR
+580 RAAWEAQKDQQR

-613 EADVDDRRSEVQA
+613 EANVDDRRHEVQA
-626 MTRER
+626 LTRER

>member
-1 MKRRRIDFLAATSTH
+1 
-16 LQPVLSV
+16 V
-23 LQAFRGSAKIVFWI
+23 LQAFRSPKFVKVVFLVVL
-37 IFISFVG
+37 FTFVG
-44 VFLFAETSGLTS
+44 VFLFAETSGLTD
-56 RGITRG
+56 RGVTRG
-62 TSVGSVNGVD
+62 TSVGSVEGVD

-78 DTQVR
+78 DSQVR
-83 ALTTQEQQRRG
+83 ALSNQEQQRRG
-94 ASSLTQD
+94 NRSLTQD
-101 DQRRIEDI
+101 DMSRIEDV

-138 AAMSMPHPD
+138 AALAMPHPD

-227 ALRPATVPD
+227 VLRPASVPD
-236 SAVRVTDDEIRRY
+236 TAVRVSDDEIRRY
-249 FDQHRDAFAKRQGR
+249 FDEHRADFGDRRGR
-263 AVLSLIALPRPV
+263 AVLSLIALPRPI
-275 TAADSAAT
+275 TATDSAAT
-283 RQRTAALREE
+283 RQRVLELRSE
-293 ILGGVPF
+293 IIGGVSF

-326 AFVPEFERVAF
+326 AFPPEFERAAF
-337 ALRPGEISQPTLSP
+337 ALPPGEISQPVLSP
-351 FGYHLIKVDATK
+351 FGYHIIRVDAKK

-388 LADSVADVAAA
+388 LADSVADIAAGL
-399 AEDPT
+399 EDPT
-404 RLDTAAR
+404 RLDSAAK
-411 RFNLPIARA
+411 RFSLPIARA

-425 EPLTWNGR
+425 EPLTWNGQ

-444 GTRVGD
+444 GSRVGD
-450 ISDIVDAPEAFY
+450 ISDIVDAPDAFY
-462 LARIDSLAEGGE
+462 LARIDSLEEGGK
-474 VELDDV
+474 VELEDV
-480 RDEIRRILVNRKKV
+480 REEVRRVLLNRKKI
-494 DNLEPRARRITDA
+494 DYLEPRARRVTDA

-520 NGATVEK
+520 NGLSVER
-527 TGMFTRVGL
+527 TGTFTRVGL
-536 VPGLGRLNE
+536 VPGLGRLSE
-545 AIGAAFG
+545 AVGAPFG
-552 LPVGATSG
+552 LPVGATSA

-568 FVVRVDARVNAD
+568 FVIRVDGRVNAD
-580 RAAWEAQKEQQR
+580 RAAWEAQKDQQR
-592 QQLLLRLRRQR
+592 RQLLLRLRRQR

-613 EADVDDRRSEVQA
+613 EADVDDRRHEVQA
-626 MTRER
+626 LTRER

>member
-1 MKRRRIDFLAATSTH
+1 MKRGRIDFLAATFTYP
-16 LQPVLSV
+16 QPVLSV

-62 TSVGSVNGVD
+62 TSVGSVDGVD

-83 ALTTQEQQRRG
+83 ALSAQEQQRRG
-94 ASSLTQD
+94 TSSLTQD
-101 DQRRIEDI
+101 DMRRIEDI

-123 YERRGITVTDREIQY
+123 YAHRGITVTDREIQY
-138 AAMSMPHPD
+138 AAVSMPHPD

-213 IWQDERD
+213 IWQDEHD

-227 ALRPATVPD
+227 AFRPALVPD
-236 SAVRVTDDEIRRY
+236 TAVRVTDEEVRRY
-249 FDQHRDAFAKRQGR
+249 FDGHRSDYTDRPGR

-283 RQRTAALREE
+283 RQRAIALRDE
-293 ILGGVPF
+293 IIGGVPF

-306 ESSDSVSAA
+306 ESSDSASAA

-326 AFVPEFERVAF
+326 AFVPEFDRVAF
-337 ALRPGEISQPTLSP
+337 ALRPGELSQPTLSP
-351 FGYHLIKVDATK
+351 FGYHIIKVDAKK

-444 GTRVGD
+444 GSRVGD
-450 ISDIVDAPEAFY
+450 ISDIVDAPESFY
-462 LARIDSLAEGGE
+462 LARIDSLEPGGKID
-474 VELDDV
+474 VDDV
-480 RDEIRRILVNRKKV
+480 REEIRRVLLNRKKV
-494 DNLEPRARRITDA
+494 DNLEPRARRVTDA

-520 NGATVEK
+520 NGVTVEK
-527 TGMFTRVGL
+527 AGPFTRVSL
-536 VPGLGRLNE
+536 VPGIGRLNE
-545 AIGAAFG
+545 AVGAPFG
-552 LPVGATSG
+552 LPVGATSE
-560 PVKTEDGV
+560 PVKTEDGA
-568 FVVRVDARVNAD
+568 FVLRVDARVNSD
-580 RAAWEAQKEQQR
+580 RAAWEAQKDQQR
-592 QQLLLRLRRQR
+592 QQLLLRMRRQR

-613 EADVDDRRSEVQA
+613 EAKVDDRRHEVQQ

>member
-1 MKRRRIDFLAATSTH
+1 M
-16 LQPVLSV
+16 

-37 IFISFVG
+37 IFISFIG

-56 RGITRG
+56 RGVTRG
-62 TSVGSVNGVD
+62 TSVGSVDGVD

-78 DTQVR
+78 DSQVR
-83 ALTTQEQQRRG
+83 ALSNQEQQRRG
-94 ASSLTQD
+94 SPSLTQD
-101 DQRRIEDI
+101 DMRRIEDV

-123 YERRGITVTDREIQY
+123 YQRRGITVTDREIQY
-138 AAMSMPHPD
+138 AAVAMPHPD
-147 LAQNP
+147 IAQNP

-227 ALRPATVPD
+227 VFRPATVPD
-236 SAVRVTDDEIRRY
+236 TAVRVTDDEIRRY
-249 FDQHRDAFAKRQGR
+249 FEEHRADFGDRRGR
-263 AVLSLIALPRPV
+263 AVLSLIALPRPI

-283 RQRTAALREE
+283 RQRALELRNE

-315 QGGLLGTVARG
+315 QGGLLGTVTRQT
-326 AFVPEFERVAF
+326 FVPEFERVAF
-337 ALRPGEISQPTLSP
+337 TLPPGELSQPVLSQ
-351 FGYHLIKVDATK
+351 FGYHIIKVDAKK

-388 LADSVADVAAA
+388 LADSVAEVAAA
-399 AEDPT
+399 ADDPT
-404 RLDTAAR
+404 RLDSAAR

-425 EPLTWNGR
+425 EPLTWNGK

-444 GTRVGD
+444 GSRVGD
-450 ISDIVDAPEAFY
+450 ISDIVDAPDAFY
-462 LARIDSLAEGGE
+462 LARIDSLEAGGK
-474 VELDDV
+474 VNLDDV
-480 RDEIRRILVNRKKV
+480 REEVRRVLVNRKKIDHV
-494 DNLEPRARRITDA
+494 EPRARRVTEA

-520 NGATVEK
+520 SGVRVEK
-527 TGMFTRVGL
+527 TGMFTRVNL

-545 AIGAAFG
+545 AVGAAFG
-552 LPVGATSG
+552 LPIGATSA

-568 FVVRVDARVNAD
+568 FVIRVDGRVNAD
-580 RAAWEAQKEQQR
+580 RAEWEAQKEQQR

-613 EADVDDRRSEVQA
+613 EADVDDKRAEVQA
-626 MTRER
+626 LTRER

>member
-1 MKRRRIDFLAATSTH
+1 MKRGRIDFLAATSTSP
-16 LQPVLSV
+16 QPVPSV

-56 RGITRG
+56 RGVTRVM
-62 TSVGSVNGVD
+62 SVGSVEGVD

-78 DTQVR
+78 YTQLR
-83 ALTTQEQQRRG
+83 ALSNQEQQRR
-94 ASSLTQD
+94 ANRSLTQD
-101 DQRRIEDI
+101 DMRCLADV

-138 AAMSMPHPD
+138 AAMAMPHPD

-227 ALRPATVPD
+227 AFRPTAMADT
-236 SAVRVTDDEIRRY
+236 AVRVSDDEIRQY
-249 FDQHRDAFAKRQGR
+249 FDAHRDDFTKRPGR
-263 AVLSLIALPRPV
+263 AVLSLISIPRPI

-283 RQRTAALREE
+283 RQRVAALRSE
-293 ILGGVPF
+293 ILGGIPF

-306 ESSDSVSAA
+306 ESSDSASAA

-337 ALRPGEISQPTLSP
+337 ALRPGELSQPTLSP
-351 FGYHLIKVDATK
+351 FGYHLIKVDEKK

-388 LADSVADVAAA
+388 LADSVADIAAA
-399 AEDPT
+399 ADDPT
-404 RLDTAAR
+404 RLDSAAR
-411 RFNLPIARA
+411 RFNLPVARA

-444 GTRVGD
+444 GSRVGD
-450 ISDIVDAPEAFY
+450 ISDIVDAPDAFY
-462 LARIDSLAEGGE
+462 LARIDSLDEGGE
-474 VELDDV
+474 VQVNDV
-480 RDEIRRILVNRKKV
+480 REEIRRVVLNRKKV
-494 DNLEPRARRITDA
+494 DSLEPRARRITDA
-507 VVAGKTLE
+507 VVSGKTLE

-520 NGATVEK
+520 NGAVVEQ
-527 TGMFTRVGL
+527 TPMFTRVSL

-545 AIGAAFG
+545 AVGAAFG

-568 FVVRVDARVNAD
+568 FVLRVDARVEAD
-580 RAAWEAQKEQQR
+580 RAEWEVQKEQQR

-613 EADVDDRRSEVQA
+613 EADVDDRRDEVQA

>member
-1 MKRRRIDFLAATSTH
+1 M
-16 LQPVLSV
+16 
-23 LQAFRGSAKIVFWI
+23 LQAFRGSAKVVFWI
-37 IFISFVG
+37 VFVSFVG
-44 VFLFAETSGLTS
+44 VFLFAETSGLSS
-56 RGITRG
+56 RGVTRG

-78 DTQVR
+78 DAQVR
-83 ALTTQEQQRRG
+83 ALTQQEQQRRG
-94 ASSLTQD
+94 VPSLTQD
-101 DQRRIEDI
+101 DVSRIEEI

-123 YERRGITVTDREIQY
+123 YDRRGITVTDREIQY
-138 AAMSMPHPD
+138 AARTMPHPD

-227 ALRPATVPD
+227 ALRPGSVPD

-249 FDQHRDAFAKRQGR
+249 FDAHRDDFGDLRGR
-263 AVLSLIALPRPV
+263 AVLSLISLPRPI
-275 TAADSAAT
+275 TAADTAAS
-283 RQRTAALREE
+283 RQRALDVRAE
-293 ILGGVPF
+293 IAGGAPF

-315 QGGLLGTVARG
+315 NGGLLGTVTRG
-326 AFVPEFERVAF
+326 AFVPEFERAAF
-337 ALRPGEISQPTLSP
+337 ALRPGELSQPVLSP
-351 FGYHLIKVDATK
+351 FGFHIIKVDSRK

-371 ILLPIT
+371 VLVPVR
-377 QSDSSAQRITT
+377 QSDSSEQRVTEQADTIANIVTSGDDSARFERAAQRYQ
-388 LADSVADVAAA
+388 
-399 AEDPT
+399 
-404 RLDTAAR
+404 
-411 RFNLPIARA
+411 LPIARV
-420 VATEG
+420 VAAEG
-425 EPLTWNGR
+425 DPLTWNGK
-433 YVQDLGAWAFR
+433 YVPDLGAWAFR
-444 GTRVGD
+444 GSRVGD
-450 ISDIVDAPEAFY
+450 ISDIVDSPDAFY
-462 LARIDSLAEGGE
+462 VARIDSLEEGGD
-474 VELDDV
+474 VALDDV
-480 RDEIRRILVNRKKV
+480 RDDIRRVLMNRKKV
-494 DNLEPRARRITDA
+494 DYLEPRARRITDA

-520 NGATVEK
+520 NGLSVER
-527 TGMFTRVGL
+527 TLMFTRVSL
-536 VPGLGRLNE
+536 VQGLGRLNE
-545 AIGAAFG
+545 AVGAAFG
-552 LPVGATSG
+552 LPVGAISA
-560 PVKTEDGV
+560 PIKTEDGV
-568 FVVRVDARVNAD
+568 FVIRVDARVNAD
-580 RAAWEAQKEQQR
+580 RAAWEAQKQTQR
-592 QQLLLRLRRQR
+592 EQLLLRLRRQR

-613 EADVDDRRSEVQA
+613 EADVDDRRREVQA
-626 MTRER
+626 LTRNA